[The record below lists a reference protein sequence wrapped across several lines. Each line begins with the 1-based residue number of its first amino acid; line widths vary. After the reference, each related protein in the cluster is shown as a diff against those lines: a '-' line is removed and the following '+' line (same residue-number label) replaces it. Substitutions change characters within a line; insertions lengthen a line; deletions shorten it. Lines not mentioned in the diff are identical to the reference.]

1 MKNLLNENEAEKV
14 LHRGYEGLS
23 KEIKVEKSFMEAMKN
38 LLRENKASSRLYN
51 ANFITK
57 KSVNSSMNSRFKT

>member
-23 KEIKVEKSFMEAMKN
+23 KEIKVKKSFMEAMKN
-38 LLRENKASSRLYN
+38 LLRENKASSRLHN